1 MSLMHSIHQAGAA
14 ATLALS
20 LALAVSSSGRLSAQI
35 PAAGS
40 FLRPCTVAT
49 MPARC
54 GSYEVWE
61 NRAAGH
67 GRKIPLKILVLAAED
82 SAPRP
87 DPVFLLAGGPGQ
99 AATEIV
105 EAIAP
110 ELQALRRHRDIVL
123 IDQRGTGGSNP
134 LTCPGGM
141 GGLSAGAEA
150 VRACAAELSR
160 RAELAQYTS
169 DNAADDLDEVRAAL
183 GYRTVNLVGVSYG
196 TRLAQVYVRRHPQSV
211 RTATLRAIAPMGY
224 NIPIDGARAAE
235 RELRRMLAD
244 CAADAACATAFPR
257 LAAEF
262 DSVSARV
269 AREPARVRVPQPDGD
284 SMDVVL
290 DRSLLSSTLYALL
303 LSPSLRQRMPLL
315 IHRAATDGLG
325 SLGPIAAQVQRA
337 VYGPLPVGMYLSVVC
352 AEDVPRLT
360 AAGRDSLATTFGGI
374 SAGVL
379 DACAAWPHA
388 TVAAEFHRPVK
399 WAGPALL
406 VSGAADPATGVEL
419 GEALARE
426 WGGARHVVLPATAHG
441 PLFPGCMRELLG
453 EFVER
458 ASSAGLDT
466 ACVQSLRWAP
476 FATGA
481 PARQG

>member
-1 MSLMHSIHQAGAA
+1 MAI
-14 ATLALS
+14 LALS
-20 LALAVSSSGRLSAQI
+20 FSLSLSSADEVSAQT

-40 FLRPCTVAT
+40 FLRPCTIAT
-49 MPARC
+49 IPARC

-61 NRAAGH
+61 NRAAGR
-67 GRKIPLKILVLAAED
+67 GRKIPLKIVVLAAED
-82 SAPRP
+82 PAPRP

-141 GGLSAGAEA
+141 GMLSGGADA
-150 VRACAAELSR
+150 VRACAADLSR

-196 TRLAQVYVRRHPQSV
+196 TRLAQVYVRRHPRSV

-235 RELRRMLAD
+235 RELRRMVAD
-244 CAADAACATAFPR
+244 CAADSACATAFPR
-257 LAAEF
+257 LAAEL
-262 DSVSARV
+262 DSVFVRAG
-269 AREPARVRVPQPDGD
+269 REPAPVRIRSGGD
-284 SMDVVL
+284 SVDVVL

-303 LSPSLRQRMPLL
+303 LSPPLRQRMPLL
-315 IHRAATDGLG
+315 IHRAATDGPG
-325 SLGPIAAQVQRA
+325 SLAPIAAQVRRA

-406 VSGAADPATGVEL
+406 VSGDSDPATGVEL

-426 WGGARHVVLPATAHG
+426 WSGARHVVLPATAHG

-466 ACVQSLRWAP
+466 ACVQTLRWAP
-476 FATGA
+476 FAIGGA
-481 PARQG
+481 R